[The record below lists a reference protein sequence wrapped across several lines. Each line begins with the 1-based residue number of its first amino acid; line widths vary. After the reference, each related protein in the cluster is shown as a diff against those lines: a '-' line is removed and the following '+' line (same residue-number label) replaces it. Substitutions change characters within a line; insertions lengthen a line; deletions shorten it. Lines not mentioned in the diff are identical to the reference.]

1 MTNIIDTQKVAERVN
16 RSVPTIRRWC
26 KQGRIPHKRI
36 GKKTIL
42 FSEAAI
48 TAWLAGQTE
57 AAK

>member
-1 MTNIIDTQKVAERVN
+1 MTTIIDTQKVAERVN

-42 FSEAAI
+42 FNESEIA
-48 TAWLAGQTE
+48 AWLAGQTE
-57 AAK
+57 GGQ